1 MEKEVVNNSFE
12 ELYKEFSDDIL
23 RYAYSILKNYE
34 EAKDIVQE
42 VFIRHYEKE
51 ESFKGQCS
59 FKTWLFVIARNL
71 CYSRLRS
78 KDFHNESIER
88 NIIKRNYADTFDIN
102 ISIQNALKKVSK
114 ESSELLYLKEYE
126 GYSYAEI
133 SEITNLTVENI
144 AVKLF
149 RVKKQLRK
157 YLKDFKNTK

>member
-1 MEKEVVNNSFE
+1 MRLFKSGLLIHLEKEVVNSSFD

-42 VFIRHYEKE
+42 VFIRHFEKE

-78 KDFHNESIER
+78 KNFHNESIEEYSFKK
-88 NIIKRNYADTFDIN
+88 IIQILL
-102 ISIQNALKKVSK
+102 ISIFQYRML
-114 ESSELLYLKEYE
+114 
-126 GYSYAEI
+126 
-133 SEITNLTVENI
+133 
-144 AVKLF
+144 
-149 RVKKQLRK
+149 
-157 YLKDFKNTK
+157 

>member
-1 MEKEVVNNSFE
+1 M
-12 ELYKEFSDDIL
+12 
-23 RYAYSILKNYE
+23 
-34 EAKDIVQE
+34 
-42 VFIRHYEKE
+42 
-51 ESFKGQCS
+51 
-59 FKTWLFVIARNL
+59 
-71 CYSRLRS
+71 
-78 KDFHNESIER
+78 
-88 NIIKRNYADTFDIN
+88 KRNYVDTFDIN

>member
-1 MEKEVVNNSFE
+1 MEKEVINSSFD

-23 RYAYSILKNYE
+23 RYSYSILKNFE
-34 EAKDIVQE
+34 EARDVVQE
-42 VFIRHYEKE
+42 VFIRHFEKE
-51 ESFKGQCS
+51 KSFKGQCS

-71 CYSRLRS
+71 CYSRLRT
-78 KDFHNESIER
+78 KNYHNQSIEEYSF
-88 NIIKRNYADTFDIN
+88 NKNYTDSFDIN
-102 ISIQNALKKVSK
+102 ISIQDALMKVSK